1 MIKMIT
7 AAEFGASYT
16 RISTHAAITVVA
28 GRTYYFS
35 GYSKAPASDGDVH
48 GFGIYD
54 VQNTTDLYT
63 KANAAGVTAWTQSTT
78 TLTIPSGCTS
88 VQIRLQGND
97 SGSKIGYYDSIVFK
111 EIGVAAGW
119 TTADA
124 EPLIP
129 QTALM
134 GMSKPMVFD
143 GIDDYVS
150 MGDNFDVG
158 TDDWTTVATFEIN
171 DKSTGGGD
179 QIIVAKPYSD
189 TDPNKFPGLILI
201 NGEIT
206 ARVYDG
212 SLFTADYD
220 STENN
225 VRYQAVAVA
234 DRSGNMTLY
243 INGASVATVDISSID
258 GNSWTV
264 AKNYNVGTVHT
275 ADDDWFDG
283 IVYSTSVFREALS
296 LAQVQELFND
306 GIEFDLENNTL
317 TGSPTLVGYWRNDG
331 ASTWTD
337 RSANSN
343 DGTVSDTSPATI
355 LLPEGT
361 TAGKDILGFPLT
373 HTNNGWLNLDG
384 NEYVD
389 AGDNDVFTFIDG
401 GISLEC
407 WFKMDKTPVS
417 NGYLIAKA
425 AVDTAANGNNAEYQI
440 IIDPNK
446 DLTFRIQDDSDS
458 AFIGQETNAAL
469 TVGRWYHVV
478 CTHDVGGTTSA
489 TCKIYLGETDTPTS
503 TVLVADIDSEAN
515 TYVAMENTTQPL
527 TIGARSDASS
537 FFVGSIDEVR
547 VYNRV
552 LSTEEI
558 TKNYNH
564 GKSKHS

>member
-1 MIKMIT
+1 
-7 AAEFGASYT
+7 
-16 RISTHAAITVVA
+16 
-28 GRTYYFS
+28 
-35 GYSKAPASDGDVH
+35 
-48 GFGIYD
+48 
-54 VQNTTDLYT
+54 
-63 KANAAGVTAWTQSTT
+63 
-78 TLTIPSGCTS
+78 
-88 VQIRLQGND
+88 
-97 SGSKIGYYDSIVFK
+97 
-111 EIGVAAGW
+111 
-119 TTADA
+119 
-124 EPLIP
+124 
-129 QTALM
+129 M

-201 NGEIT
+201 DGEIT

-243 INGASVATVDISSID
+243 INGASVATVDISSTD

-283 IVYSTSVFREALS
+283 IVYSTSVFRDALS

-331 ASTWTD
+331 DTTWTD
-337 RSANSN
+337 RSTNSN
-343 DGTVSDTSPATI
+343 DGTASGSPASIVLT
-355 LLPEGT
+355 EGLT
-361 TAGKDILGFPLT
+361 SGRDSQGFYLTNTDENVLTKDGAG
-373 HTNNGWLNLDG
+373 
-384 NEYVD
+384 YVEIPD
-389 AGDNDVFTFIDG
+389 SDVFHLGTKDFTFDFWAKFNEISTTRGFFTYFKDADNRYQLSDYGTID
-401 GISLEC
+401 
-407 WFKMDKTPVS
+407 FF
-417 NGYLIAKA
+417 A
-425 AVDTAANGNNAEYQI
+425 
-440 IIDPNK
+440 
-446 DLTFRIQDDSDS
+446 
-458 AFIGQETNAAL
+458 
-469 TVGRWYHVV
+469 
-478 CTHDVGGTTSA
+478 DVGGSDQTAQVSNTRDLDWHHYAIVKESSSL
-489 TCKIYLGETDTPTS
+489 KIYIDTSVVVTNSSWTQDISFTGGTFYLGTRTDDGSDVTS
-503 TVLVADIDSEAN
+503 YNVDG
-515 TYVAMENTTQPL
+515 Y
-527 TIGARSDASS
+527 
-537 FFVGSIDEVR
+537 IDEFR
-547 VYNRV
+547 IYHDA
-552 LSTEEI
+552 LSSDEV
-558 TKNYNH
+558 TKNYNA